1 MNADDHI
8 KTILAKYGEDF
19 SAETWLVPGGKA
31 RAIKHKCIERMAVR
45 AGIKFLR
52 PIIID
57 ASPDNVV
64 LVVAGLMDDQEEWS
78 FGECS
83 PKNNKNQYPYAMAEK
98 RGKDRVALKLIG
110 LHGLLYSEEEAE
122 DFKAPTETAPPPPV
136 TYDQIEEVFTNSLTL
151 DGLKRAAA
159 KFAPDIANLYQQER
173 DNLTRV
179 YKFKA
184 EALKKF
190 GEAA

>member
-1 MNADDHI
+1 
-8 KTILAKYGEDF
+8 
-19 SAETWLVPGGKA
+19 
-31 RAIKHKCIERMAVR
+31 MAVK
-45 AGIKFLR
+45 AGITFNR
-52 PIIID
+52 PDIID

-64 LVVAGLMDDQEEWS
+64 ITVSGCLFKTNEAGERGSYTEWS

-122 DFKAPTETAPPPPV
+122 DFKAPAPRPEPATV
-136 TYDQIEEVFTNSLTL
+136 SYEVIEEKFTSATTL
-151 DGLKRAAA
+151 YVLKEMASEY
-159 KFAPDIANLYQQER
+159 APDIAHLTQEER
-173 DNLTRV
+173 DNLTKV
-179 YKFKA
+179 YRFKA